1 MARDYVLTVMSL
13 DRVGIVA
20 GVTDAILELGGNIDA
35 ISQTV
40 LRGYFTIILTVE
52 FDEEVA
58 SDDLKKAVRGSGA
71 PGELEVSVKERTVR
85 EPQPVVPEGDRFVLT
100 IMGPDQKGIVKRI
113 TSYLAGRNI
122 NIDDLYAY
130 GEGDRFVLIGQLLV
144 PEGDDVENLKMD
156 LESIIGGLDVSI
168 NLQHENVFIATNQ
181 VDFSQRYR

>member
-20 GVTDAILELGGNIDA
+20 GVTEAILELGGNIDA

-40 LRGYFTIILTVE
+40 LRGYFTIIITLR
-52 FDEEVA
+52 FDEEV
-58 SDDLKKAVRGSGA
+58 SEDELKKAVRARGA
-71 PGELEVSVKERTVR
+71 AGELEVSVKERTVK
-85 EPQPVVPEGDRFVLT
+85 EPEPVVPEGDRFVLT
-100 IMGPDQKGIVKRI
+100 ITGPDQKGIVKRI
-113 TSYLAGRNI
+113 TAYLAGRNT

-144 PEGDDVENLKMD
+144 PEGEDVENLKMD
-156 LESIIGGLDVSI
+156 IEGMIGGRDVSI

-181 VDFSQRYR
+181 IDFSQRCL